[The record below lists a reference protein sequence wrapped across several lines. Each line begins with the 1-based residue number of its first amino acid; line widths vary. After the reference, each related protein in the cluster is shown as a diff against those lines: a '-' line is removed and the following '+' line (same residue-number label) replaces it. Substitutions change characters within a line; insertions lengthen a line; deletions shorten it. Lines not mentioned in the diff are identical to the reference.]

1 MSSLLHGFKV
11 IEWLCRS
18 YGWHVSLSIWKCV
31 SQAHPWKG
39 HGFFLYPALIER
51 CILHSV
57 LLCRACMSIVK
68 SATSLIR
75 VECNELPGSMAATT
89 FPICGRKPLRFG
101 QPLIDKKNRLGRGIS
116 MWTQKW
122 LVVKMIELFKI
133 IAFFE
138 EVKWPNLLS
147 QNWFPGGSCWG
158 FVSPR
163 RTPKTKKWKMD
174 IEKHARRWTIQSIQ
188 VCYT

>member
-1 MSSLLHGFKV
+1 MYPLWGFPIKGRMTIPTCGDLHTAGCVTRRMKEKSPRKITIWKWLHWHEKQCIYACIWTILNINVIIASWFQTDAL

-57 LLCRACMSIVK
+57 LLCRPCMSIVK

-101 QPLIDKKNRLGRGIS
+101 QGK
-116 MWTQKW
+116 Q
-122 LVVKMIELFKI
+122 F
-133 IAFFE
+133 
-138 EVKWPNLLS
+138 
-147 QNWFPGGSCWG
+147 
-158 FVSPR
+158 
-163 RTPKTKKWKMD
+163 
-174 IEKHARRWTIQSIQ
+174 SIH
-188 VCYT
+188 